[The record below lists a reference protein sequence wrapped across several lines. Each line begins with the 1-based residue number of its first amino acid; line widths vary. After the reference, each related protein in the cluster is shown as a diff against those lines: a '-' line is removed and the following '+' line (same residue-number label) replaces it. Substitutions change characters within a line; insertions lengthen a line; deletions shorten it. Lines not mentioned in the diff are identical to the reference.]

1 MAKRVADKELNRDN
15 WEEDEE
21 PEERGQFKTA
31 DKEELGRRVIKTAKR
46 SMQNSA
52 SSSPFTS
59 FAFGATPPAKP
70 TIPNTFGTT
79 QAAKPTSST
88 TLVNGSAATA
98 PLSKETQKS
107 DSVYLRKLARLNECF
122 VNWLEKQL
130 NSNPCC
136 DFTPV
141 FRDYNRH
148 LDEIQRRYNTKPE
161 PTESVSTPLAIN
173 FKPSVPGT
181 TGNFTAFLAAKA
193 DANSATPSSDSSM
206 GDASSRSTSEIKNF
220 SFGIST
226 ASPGTPA
233 FSFSAKP
240 SFGLSAVP
248 PASTQKD
255 SNATA
260 DSESATAD
268 SGDTSADD
276 SGFIFKTPKGSS
288 VSHTVSPKPGT
299 YVFAASGLVETTV
312 HKDAKGSDDEEY
324 VPPKEET
331 APVEEKDAVY
341 TKRCKLFQ
349 KKDDSY
355 ADKGIGILYIKPQ
368 NDKHQLLIRADT
380 RLGNILL
387 NIMLAPTL
395 PISRLGKNNVAL
407 VCIPNPS
414 VKPEGDSAS
423 PTTMLLRVRTAEDA
437 DELKSAL
444 DRYKGQAAS

>member
-15 WEEDEE
+15 WAEEEE
-21 PEERGQFKTA
+21 PEERGLFKTA

-46 SMQNSA
+46 SMPNSA

-70 TIPNTFGTT
+70 NISAAFGTT

-88 TLVNGSAATA
+88 PLVNGSATTA
-98 PLSKETQKS
+98 PLSKETQKNG
-107 DSVYLRKLARLNECF
+107 SVFLSKLASLNKSF
-122 VNWLEKQL
+122 VNWLEKNL

-141 FRDYNRH
+141 FHDYNRH
-148 LDEIQRRYNTKPE
+148 LEEIRRRYSSKPE
-161 PTESVSTPLAIN
+161 PTESVSTPLAMN

-181 TGNFTAFLAAKA
+181 TSSFTLFQAAKA
-193 DANSATPSSDSSM
+193 DANSATPSSDSSK
-206 GDASSRSTSEIKNF
+206 GDAGSRSTSDIKTF

-240 SFGLSAVP
+240 SFGLSAVAP
-248 PASTQKD
+248 TSTPKD
-255 SNATA
+255 SN
-260 DSESATAD
+260 
-268 SGDTSADD
+268 
-276 SGFIFKTPKGSS
+276 
-288 VSHTVSPKPGT
+288 
-299 YVFAASGLVETTV
+299 
-312 HKDAKGSDDEEY
+312 GSDDEEY
-324 VPPKEET
+324 VPPKEEI

-349 KKDDSY
+349 KKDNSY
-355 ADKGIGILYIKPQ
+355 ADRGVGILYIKPQ

-414 VKPEGDSAS
+414 PEGDSAS

>member
-206 GDASSRSTSEIKNF
+206 GDASSRNTSEIKNF

-255 SNATA
+255 SN
-260 DSESATAD
+260 
-268 SGDTSADD
+268 
-276 SGFIFKTPKGSS
+276 
-288 VSHTVSPKPGT
+288 
-299 YVFAASGLVETTV
+299 
-312 HKDAKGSDDEEY
+312 GSDDEEY

>member
-1 MAKRVADKELNRDN
+1 MNSGISGACTIPIDNVLAVHVIMAKRVADKELNRDN

-98 PLSKETQKS
+98 PPSKETQKS
-107 DSVYLRKLARLNECF
+107 DSVYHRKLARLNECF

-240 SFGLSAVP
+240 SFGLSAVA

-255 SNATA
+255 SN
-260 DSESATAD
+260 
-268 SGDTSADD
+268 
-276 SGFIFKTPKGSS
+276 
-288 VSHTVSPKPGT
+288 
-299 YVFAASGLVETTV
+299 
-312 HKDAKGSDDEEY
+312 GSDDEEY